1 MRATLVYLV
10 KLWFDQLANS
20 VCGSG
25 SHTPLEDRQACL
37 SDEEC
42 EYIDTTCQNPVV
54 FILNR
59 KRSALAVDLFYIDEA
74 SDRPAR
80 ILCLRAGIATRDKVV
95 IAVPLSM

>member
-1 MRATLVYLV
+1 MSPLLFV
-10 KLWFDQLANS
+10 KLRFKQLANS

-54 FILNR
+54 KMDAIGSPFFVWWKHRLDQ
-59 KRSALAVDLFYIDEA
+59 LANLVYE
-74 SDRPAR
+74 S
-80 ILCLRAGIATRDKVV
+80 GIATRDKAV
-95 IAVPLSM
+95 ITVPLSM